1 MVTKGQIQLPPE
13 GIYDIPTRPSFFKA
27 RVVSAAAVMLA
38 GLGAGAAF
46 VMPVVLNN
54 FLGRNAAVE
63 ILLRDSGICLVIE
76 VLFRLMG
83 AMGLICAAAGLFSLG
98 RSRISYRILRASL
111 AVVYPLLAVYAT
123 AVWKAVFAVLA
134 AAIEIDGSKQD
145 NATILL
151 LWWHVCWPAFA
162 TILYVAWLHVMLN
175 SRSVYA
181 AFNGEDGAPLPG
193 DRVLEDLR
201 THGHDPR
208 ARKSIYASV
217 LMHIL
222 IIIIIPW
229 LTQFGGC
236 VEPYKVP
243 KGSGNP
249 VVAMVK
255 MVKPKKEK
263 KKKMT
268 LRADSPIIFEIPD
281 LDDTEVDK
289 KMEEQTQLTYKAM
302 PGAKAGKMGAGGG
315 NTGGWPEGCED
326 YRIRFIRLDHGGAGW
341 DDGMDES
348 DADINFLRAFA
359 NVTPFKKIASKGE
372 SHKIGLLAKYPRD
385 GFPPFV
391 FLTGNGH
398 MGSVSSSDSKALR
411 EYCLGGGMLIADAG
425 SAQFHDSFMHF
436 IRQCFPDKPLID
448 IADDDMIYQLPY
460 QFVDGAPAFWHHAGR
475 RALGMKDKG
484 RWIVFYHP
492 GDMNDAWKSPGYTD
506 VTPEMKE
513 TAMQL
518 GVNLVYYA
526 FTKWNDAVSK
536 VKK

>member
-1 MVTKGQIQLPPE
+1 
-13 GIYDIPTRPSFFKA
+13 
-27 RVVSAAAVMLA
+27 
-38 GLGAGAAF
+38 
-46 VMPVVLNN
+46 
-54 FLGRNAAVE
+54 
-63 ILLRDSGICLVIE
+63 
-76 VLFRLMG
+76 
-83 AMGLICAAAGLFSLG
+83 
-98 RSRISYRILRASL
+98 
-111 AVVYPLLAVYAT
+111 
-123 AVWKAVFAVLA
+123 
-134 AAIEIDGSKQD
+134 
-145 NATILL
+145 
-151 LWWHVCWPAFA
+151 
-162 TILYVAWLHVMLN
+162 
-175 SRSVYA
+175 
-181 AFNGEDGAPLPG
+181 
-193 DRVLEDLR
+193 
-201 THGHDPR
+201 
-208 ARKSIYASV
+208 
-217 LMHIL
+217 
-222 IIIIIPW
+222 
-229 LTQFGGC
+229 
-236 VEPYKVP
+236 
-243 KGSGNP
+243 
-249 VVAMVK
+249 MVK

-315 NTGGWPEGCED
+315 NNGGWPEGCED

-359 NVTPFKKIASKGE
+359 NVTPFKKISSKGE

-391 FLTGNGH
+391 FITGNGR

-425 SAQFHDSFMHF
+425 SVQFHDSFMHF